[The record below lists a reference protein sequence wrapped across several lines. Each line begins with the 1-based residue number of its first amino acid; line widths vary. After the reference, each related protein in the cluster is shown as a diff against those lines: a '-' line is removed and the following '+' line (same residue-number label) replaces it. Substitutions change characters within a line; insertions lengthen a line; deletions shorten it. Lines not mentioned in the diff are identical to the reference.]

1 MNRVVITGIGALTPV
16 GNTAT
21 RTWESLTAGVH
32 GIDFITRF
40 DASDFKVRIAAE
52 VKGFDPLAY
61 MTKDEARK
69 NDPYAQ
75 YALVAAL
82 EAMADSGIEG
92 KIDPP
97 RFGVYFGSG
106 IGGMTTFMTEHSKL
120 LTGGPRKVSPFYVP
134 MMISNIAAGNIA
146 IRFGCKGPTL
156 PIVTACATSTNSIG
170 EAFRAV
176 KHGYADAIIAGG
188 AEATIN
194 PLAVAG
200 FINCMALSTKNDP
213 DLSSLPFDRRRAGF
227 VMGEGAAAIIVEEY
241 EHARER
247 GATIYAELTGYGN
260 TCDAHHMTAPH
271 PDAEGAAA
279 AFSLAAKEG
288 GWEPGMSVYIN
299 AHGTGTPLNDKAE
312 TLALKTAF
320 GEDEARRL
328 RISSTKS
335 MTGHMLGAG
344 GATEAIAAAMALRTG
359 VIPPTIGLHEP
370 DPDCDLDYTP
380 LVAVNVSC
388 DMAFSSSLGFGGHN
402 AVIALRK
409 IEG

>member
-16 GNTAT
+16 GNTAPK
-21 RTWESLTAGVH
+21 TWESLKAGIH
-32 GIDFITRF
+32 GIDFITKF
-40 DASDFKVRIAAE
+40 DATDFKVRIAAE
-52 VKGFDPLAY
+52 VRDFDPLAY
-61 MTKDEARK
+61 LTKDESRK

-75 YALVAAL
+75 YALVAAS
-82 EAMADSGIEG
+82 EAVADSGIEG
-92 KIDPP
+92 KVDPM

-106 IGGMTTFMTEHSKL
+106 IGGMTTFMTEHGKL

-146 IRFGCKGPTL
+146 IRFGCKGATL
-156 PIVTACATSTNSIG
+156 PIVTACATSTNAIG

-200 FINCMALSTKNDP
+200 FINCMALSTKNEP
-213 DLSSLPFDRRRAGF
+213 DASSLPFDKRRAGF
-227 VMGEGAAAIIVEEY
+227 VMGEGAAAIIIEEY
-241 EHARER
+241 EHARAR
-247 GATIYAELTGYGN
+247 GATIYAEITGYGN

-271 PDAEGAAA
+271 PEAEGAAA
-279 AFSLAAKEG
+279 AFSLAASEG
-288 GWEPGMSVYIN
+288 GWEPGMSVYVN

-320 GEDEARRL
+320 GEAEARRL

-359 VIPPTIGLHEP
+359 VIPPTIGLQEP
-370 DPDCDLDYTP
+370 DPECDLDYTP
-380 LVAVNVSC
+380 LVAVKASC